1 MSFDTAA
8 TPDRAVSASG
18 SKARQR
24 RWRACASIVADPRHE
39 FVTVLVDRPQ
49 PPLPPTEPWQA
60 GYCGPEEL
68 DLLVGPE
75 RQDRANADQAMAIF
89 RSIVTRSDLSP

>member
-1 MSFDTAA
+1 M
-8 TPDRAVSASG
+8 R
-18 SKARQR
+18 
-24 RWRACASIVADPRHE
+24 ASIVADPRHE

-68 DLLVGPE
+68 ELLVGPE